1 MPRHAIEA
9 LNKMLNRL
17 ATVLTTSEIKLFQGV
32 RMTAWARPTICS
44 HGMRACVGQW
54 EVTLCM
60 NPSWR
65 RSTATGSTMSSGVL
79 TTRAIQSLCWSP
91 SSADG
96 NSCTIPRIEPG
107 ASAHYKVLTAKCD
120 NANLTPPVQKRSQL
134 LLRRPMAR
142 VRPLDG
148 GFLRRELP
156 LTAWVEARGRW
167 LQMTRRRG
175 SNEQRQGCEVRL
187 R

>member
-1 MPRHAIEA
+1 
-9 LNKMLNRL
+9 
-17 ATVLTTSEIKLFQGV
+17 
-32 RMTAWARPTICS
+32 
-44 HGMRACVGQW
+44 
-54 EVTLCM
+54 M

-96 NSCTIPRIEPG
+96 NSCTIQRIEPG
-107 ASAHYKVLTAKCD
+107 ASTHYTVLTTQCSLHSAHYTYTVLTKKCD
-120 NANLTPPVQKRSQL
+120 NANLTPPVQKRNQL
-134 LLRRPMAR
+134 LLWRPMAR

-156 LTAWVEARGRW
+156 LAAWVEARGRW

>member
-1 MPRHAIEA
+1 MQCNAIEA
-9 LNKMLNRL
+9 LEKML
-17 ATVLTTSEIKLFQGV
+17 ATLFTTSEIKLFQGV

-91 SSADG
+91 SLADG
-96 NSCTIPRIEPG
+96 NSCTIQRIEPG
-107 ASAHYKVLTAKCD
+107 AALTTQCD

-134 LLRRPMAR
+134 CFGAQWQGLGHWME
-142 VRPLDG
+142 VSCG
-148 GFLRRELP
+148 GNFL
-156 LTAWVEARGRW
+156 
-167 LQMTRRRG
+167 
-175 SNEQRQGCEVRL
+175 EQLGLKQGGVGFR
-187 R
+187 